1 MKDIKVEVQ
10 YRQLVT
16 YMIDFIV
23 LLDDP
28 KVLWLI
34 ESGFINAKDMAADG
48 WDKGVARL
56 VESDSECGY
65 WEFVY
70 VSIASNIDDH
80 FRGDPRFQNDRPDNR
95 YIINH

>member
-34 ESGFINAKDMAADG
+34 ESGFINAKDCADESRG
-48 WDKGVARL
+48 GDWDG
-56 VESDSECGY
+56 CGY

-70 VSIASNIDDH
+70 VSIASNIDDY
-80 FRGDPRFQNDRPDNR
+80 FPDDPRFKPSPDRGYLIKR
-95 YIINH
+95 

>member
-1 MKDIKVEVQ
+1 MKDIKVELQ

-34 ESGFINAKDMAADG
+34 ESGFINAKDCADESRG
-48 WDKGVARL
+48 GDWDG
-56 VESDSECGY
+56 CGY

-70 VSIASNIDDH
+70 VSIASNIDDYY
-80 FRGDPRFQNDRPDNR
+80 RGDPRFQNDRPDNGYLIKR
-95 YIINH
+95 